1 MERSFPEKISFSK
14 LSASGNDF
22 IVIDNRKGIFSETA
36 GELATRVCAR
46 RYSVGADGLILVQN
60 SERASIRVRY
70 FNPDGSEFET
80 CGNGG
85 RSAVRFAYLSGMC
98 DSKMT
103 IETNVGIIDAE
114 VAGDMVKLKFV
125 GPSEVRLNQK
135 LVVHGKEM
143 IGHYVKLGDPHFV
156 IYPNEFP
163 TGTIVPLAREI
174 RYHETLAPGGAN
186 VHFID
191 VLSRQKLRI
200 RTYEKGVEDET
211 LACGSGCI
219 SASIATFL
227 QKQTDPP
234 ITFEPYSGIPVKV
247 HFQPGGDFQ
256 DLYLEGDARLIYHGE
271 LSSEA
276 WTGFPEQKH

>member
-1 MERSFPEKISFSK
+1 MEPSFPEKFSFSK

-22 IVIDNRKGIFSETA
+22 VLIDNRKGIFNETA
-36 GELATRVCAR
+36 GKLAKRVCAR

-60 SERASIRVRY
+60 SETASIRVRY
-70 FNPDGSEFET
+70 FNPDGSEFDT

-85 RSAVRFAYLSGMC
+85 RSAVRFAFLSGIC
-98 DSKMT
+98 DRKMT
-103 IETNVGIIDAE
+103 VETNVGILDAE
-114 VAGDMVKLKFV
+114 VIGDAVKLKFL
-125 GPSEVRLNQK
+125 GPSEVRLHQK
-135 LVVHGKEM
+135 LHLNGKEM

-156 IYPNEFP
+156 LAPDEFP
-163 TGTIVPLAREI
+163 TDSIVPLAREI
-174 RYHETLAPGGAN
+174 RYHQALAPTGAN
-186 VHFID
+186 VHFIQI
-191 VLSRQKLRI
+191 LSRQKLRI

-256 DLYLEGDARLIYHGE
+256 DLYLEGDARLIYRGE

-276 WTGFPEQKH
+276 WTGFPEEKH